1 MSEQRVWIEVGVS
14 AEETDYYCG
23 TADEITLNEITGN
36 LRSDGFFRLRD
47 ACWTDQAGQIREP
60 APGEEGPGGKSK
72 TVYFKIDTIRRM
84 VVLDDAFQATSLFA

>member
-1 MSEQRVWIEVGVS
+1 MTEQRVWIEVGVS

-47 ACWTDQAGQIREP
+47 VCWTDQAGQIREP
-60 APGEEGPGGKSK
+60 ARGDEGPGGKSK
-72 TVYFKIDTIRRM
+72 TVYFKIETIRRM
-84 VVLDDAFQATSLFA
+84 VVLDDAFEVAGLYA